1 TRVSDAAELP
11 HTGLSREWEQVL
23 SSPFVHDPGYGTRC
37 STVLMLEASGACY
50 LAERRFDAH
59 GSSLG
64 ETEFKLN
71 AGEWP

>member
-1 TRVSDAAELP
+1 
-11 HTGLSREWEQVL
+11 LSHAWEHVL

-37 STVLMLEASGACY
+37 STVLMLEASGACF
-50 LAERRFDAH
+50 LAERRFDAQGH
-59 GSSLG
+59 ALG